1 MSKDRK
7 VVESRNKN
15 MEFGAYF
22 NLTEQIP
29 VLEIPTQRSNEL
41 YTKQS
46 HYTEIPQHQCTWT
59 SLIKKPHNY
68 IYRNMFLHPQVISA
82 FIPCWLANVPSQN
95 GSRSLAVIS
104 QRQAQTKMSS
114 GVLVRVQ

>member
-15 MEFGAYF
+15 MEFGVYF

-41 YTKQS
+41 
-46 HYTEIPQHQCTWT
+46 
-59 SLIKKPHNY
+59 
-68 IYRNMFLHPQVISA
+68 
-82 FIPCWLANVPSQN
+82 
-95 GSRSLAVIS
+95 
-104 QRQAQTKMSS
+104 
-114 GVLVRVQ
+114 